1 MDVMRSRQQIKDE
14 FRMRMTRFK
23 TAENNPLKFSADV
36 DDALHNLLVK
46 RNPAYLAAVEAF
58 EDAFAD
64 LRNHQIAMLAGM
76 RVAFE
81 SMLAEFDPDRLQQE
95 FDRQLSKGLVP
106 AKLRYW
112 ELYRER
118 REEIVERSRS
128 ELPPI
133 VRRGVRAGVR
143 RAARA
148 AQGAGTQRRKASSR
162 TRKPSDA

>member
-1 MDVMRSRQQIKDE
+1 VVSGVMDVMRSRQEIKDE
-14 FRMRMTRFK
+14 FRMRTTRFRA
-23 TAENNPLKFSADV
+23 AENNPLKFSANV

-46 RNPAYLAAVEAF
+46 RNPAYLTAVEAF

-95 FDRQLSKGLVP
+95 FDRQPSKGLMP

-112 ELYRER
+112 DLYRER
-118 REEIVERSRS
+118 RHEMMRDPEESF
-128 ELPPI
+128 
-133 VRRGVRAGVR
+133 RRLFGEQF
-143 RAARA
+143 ARA
-148 AQGAGTQRRKASSR
+148 YEEQLKQLRARERGARES
-162 TRKPSDA
+162 